1 MIENNEFLT
10 AGGSSPRAPKTNA
23 KRRSYIMKQKYQKP
37 LVELMLLSNEDV
49 LTTSG
54 FPGDEDLLLPL
65 E

>member
-1 MIENNEFLT
+1 
-10 AGGSSPRAPKTNA
+10 
-23 KRRSYIMKQKYQKP
+23 MKQKYQKP